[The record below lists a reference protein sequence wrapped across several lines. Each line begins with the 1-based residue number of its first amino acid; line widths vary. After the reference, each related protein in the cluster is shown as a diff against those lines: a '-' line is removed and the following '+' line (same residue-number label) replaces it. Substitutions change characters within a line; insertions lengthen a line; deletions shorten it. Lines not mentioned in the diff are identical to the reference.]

1 MKVFRNEQYSKLFVI
16 FGLELMQMHTNWA
29 ILSDDQFIRIGFKL
43 NQYLHWLIEKWK
55 QLNNDYIFSR
65 GYYMMK
71 FKLIIRYWMM
81 FSVHG
86 ISIGAY
92 NSKKKNGSNFN
103 IFKTY
108 VTDIYRAAVEYHI
121 FLYLYLIPSISFW

>member
-1 MKVFRNEQYSKLFVI
+1 
-16 FGLELMQMHTNWA
+16 MHTNWA

-86 ISIGAY
+86 ISIGAL
-92 NSKKKNGSNFN
+92 NSKKKPDQ
-103 IFKTY
+103 ILTY
-108 VTDIYRAAVEYHI
+108 LKLT
-121 FLYLYLIPSISFW
+121 LLISIEQR